1 MVNKQNIKTK
11 HNDPPLARHRPLP
24 PKNSPP
30 DRRRR
35 DVVAGAPN
43 ATVSRGAE
51 RLYANSSAAPPLRA
65 GRLNGSGPALL
76 VPPLQQFDFMEQEV
90 SEREL
95 QISGLQPF
103 TVYRIDVHACNRQ
116 VRHCS
121 AAEFVFSRTKPA
133 GEDAPPARPGPR
145 LRCTARGLSSKAT
158 YKKKKNICQKKG
170 KQYISV

>member
-1 MVNKQNIKTK
+1 MTCKHSVTFRPWSIVNEQNIKT
-11 HNDPPLARHRPLP
+11 NVIPPP
-24 PKNSPP
+24 NSPP

-51 RLYANSSAAPPLRA
+51 RLYANSSVAPPLRA
-65 GRLNGSGPALL
+65 GRLNSSGPAPL

-90 SEREL
+90 GEREL

-121 AAEFVFSRTKPA
+121 AAEWVFSRTKPA
-133 GEDAPPARPGPR
+133 GQCAAPLHSQVSLTSRAF
-145 LRCTARGLSSKAT
+145 
-158 YKKKKNICQKKG
+158 
-170 KQYISV
+170 